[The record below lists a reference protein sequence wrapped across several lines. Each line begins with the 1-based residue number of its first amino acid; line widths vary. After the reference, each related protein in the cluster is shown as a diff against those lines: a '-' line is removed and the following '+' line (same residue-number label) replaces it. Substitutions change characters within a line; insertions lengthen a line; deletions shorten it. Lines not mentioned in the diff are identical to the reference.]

1 MAIVNYKMIGA
12 LRKLKGLTQAELAD
26 KVNIGQSFISKIEKG
41 HLEPSIQTL
50 GRIAKV
56 LDVDIKELFK

>member
-1 MAIVNYKMIGA
+1 MATINTRLMRD
-12 LRKLKGLTQAELAD
+12 LRKQKGLTQGELAD

-41 HLEPSIQTL
+41 HLEPSLSTL

-56 LDVDIKELFK
+56 LDTDIKSLLR

>member
-1 MAIVNYKMIGA
+1 MATVNTKLLRT
-12 LRKLKGLTQAELAD
+12 LRKEKGLTQGELAN

-41 HLEPSIQTL
+41 HLEPSLSTL

-56 LDVDIKELFK
+56 LDTDIKSLLR